1 MHSRWLKRVFAPSNI
16 STQSGQ
22 GHGPAEHSGTTTT
35 QSCWVQAFSPSMQ
48 DLLVFEITKAPQH
61 SKSMRRTLTKMQIQQ
76 GRVRNYEGMIRKK
89 PGITN
94 WVFAYQG
101 IKDWRNGQSCET
113 SCAYV
118 IDCARAQVLCFF
130 HNTIHFITTLLF
142 KLHFVLVWMLS
153 SCKQN
158 HANCS

>member
-35 QSCWVQAFSPSMQ
+35 QSCWVQAFSPS
-48 DLLVFEITKAPQH
+48 
-61 SKSMRRTLTKMQIQQ
+61 SKEEYVNCMESVEYDTKMQIQQ